1 MRELERET
9 EKANKLEIRQ
19 YLYYAI
25 IFCISVVVLVFMPMV
40 GSELDAGLKLP
51 TTAAAWGVYVFTKL
65 LTAVLNVLIY
75 HCFIQQA
82 RVNASKNENY
92 KKARDILNRE
102 TAKAKA
108 KPKSEKE
115 FLKKQYSS
123 KAIML
128 FLTTIASTI
137 TLTQAI
143 LSYNYV
149 TLLTYAVTIFMGI
162 IFGVV
167 EMKKVENYYCNE
179 FYSYALM
186 VEEENK
192 TLCEGQNSPLETQKE
207 QNNDNIRQQAI
218 QEPGGASSQE

>member
-1 MRELERET
+1 MRELET
-9 EKANKLEIRQ
+9 EKTNRLEIRQ

-25 IFCISVVVLVFMPMV
+25 IFCISIVVLIFLPMV
-40 GSELDAGLKLP
+40 GSEFDASLKLP
-51 TTAAAWGVYVFTKL
+51 TTGAAWGVYVFTKL
-65 LTAVLNVLIY
+65 LTAILNVLIY
-75 HCFIQQA
+75 HCFIQQG

-92 KKARDILNRE
+92 KKARDILNKE
-102 TAKAKA
+102 TAKAKV

-115 FLKKQYSS
+115 FLKKQYST

-128 FLTTIASTI
+128 FITTIASTI

-192 TLCEGQNSPLETQKE
+192 IAVSGLELPLEDTKGE
-207 QNNDNIRQQAI
+207 
-218 QEPGGASSQE
+218 EE